1 MCFKKKKKGR
11 FVFLCRNECYFS
23 EFRFPT
29 RYILVVITHLNSFMY
44 VTLLVNTYC
53 LQFPFNLAYF
63 RERKKKRLWNNCFYS
78 SKEKPQ
84 DDPPR
89 KSAQPVGIL
98 WKLPFGETYW
108 NATTGT
114 RRVWGKWADLIVPL
128 PKQFLHV
135 FFGLWGLV
143 TEVPRLNAIQEKT
156 PHTRDLGVCVQ
167 SSHPPSHKQRL
178 SFPVCEII
186 GVPTVVILPLPGIP
200 GSNPTPNECVSLE
213 DEAQESV
220 FL

>member
-1 MCFKKKKKGR
+1 
-11 FVFLCRNECYFS
+11 
-23 EFRFPT
+23 
-29 RYILVVITHLNSFMY
+29 MY

-53 LQFPFNLAYF
+53 LQFPLNLAYF
-63 RERKKKRLWNNCFYS
+63 KEREKKKTMKQLFLLFN
-78 SKEKPQ
+78 K
-84 DDPPR
+84 R
-89 KSAQPVGIL
+89 KTSRWSPKKVCSTCRDTMKTAFWGDLLKCNHGYQ
-98 WKLPFGETYW
+98 
-108 NATTGT
+108 
-114 RRVWGKWADLIVPL
+114 RVWGKWADLIVPL
-128 PKQFLHV
+128 PKQFLHI

-143 TEVPRLNAIQEKT
+143 IEVPRLNAIQEKA

-200 GSNPTPNECVSLE
+200 GSNPTSNECVSLE

-220 FL
+220 FF